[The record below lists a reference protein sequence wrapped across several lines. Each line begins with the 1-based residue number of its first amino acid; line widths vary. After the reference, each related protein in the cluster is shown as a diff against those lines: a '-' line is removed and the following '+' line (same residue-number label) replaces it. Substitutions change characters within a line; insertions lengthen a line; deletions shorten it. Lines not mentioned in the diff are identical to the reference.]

1 LAAGRVIR
9 SLRLRAADVVDA
21 ALGRREPLIPP
32 RRLLGFVGDS
42 GFRATGE
49 EFLEHLHRFGGL
61 RATDRVLDVGCGI
74 GRIARVLAP
83 ELRAP
88 GSYDGFDIV
97 ADAISW
103 CSSHYLDTPAP
114 FRFQHADLQN
124 NMYNPLG
131 SGSAAD
137 YRFPFPDASFDLVLA
152 ISVFTHL
159 LADAAENYLSE
170 AARVLA
176 PGGRLFATWF
186 LLDPDRPPP
195 HGGAAFEF
203 SDSAGPASLGDPAVP
218 EAAVAFKDR
227 WLAERLRAH
236 GLKPREPVR
245 RGSWRGAPGASFQD
259 IVVAGRDRSA
269 RRGA

>member
-1 LAAGRVIR
+1 LAASRVIQ
-9 SLRLRAADVVDA
+9 SLRLRAADAVDA
-21 ALGRREPLIPP
+21 MLGPREPLVPP

-42 GFRATGE
+42 DFRATGE
-49 EFLEHLHRFGGL
+49 EFLDHLHRFGGL

-88 GSYDGFDIV
+88 GSYDGFDIA

-103 CSSHYLDTPAP
+103 CSSHYLDTTAP

-124 NMYNPLG
+124 SMYNPLG
-131 SGSAAD
+131 VGSATD
-137 YRFPFPDASFDLVLA
+137 YRFPFRDASFDLVLA

-159 LADAAENYLSE
+159 LADAAENYLAE

-176 PGGRLFATWF
+176 PGGRLFTTWF
-186 LLDPDRPPP
+186 LLDPDRSTPRDR
-195 HGGAAFEF
+195 AAFDF
-203 SDSAGPASLGDPAVP
+203 SDPAGPASVSDREVP
-218 EAAVAFKDR
+218 EAAVAFNDR
-227 WLAERLRAH
+227 WLEQRFQAH
-236 GLKPREPVR
+236 GLTLREPIR
-245 RGSWRGAPGASFQD
+245 RGSWRGAPGTSFQD
-259 IVVAGRDRSA
+259 IVVAGRDGSA